1 MLKIAV
7 VGHTNT
13 GKTSLL
19 RTLTRDSAFG
29 EVADA
34 PGTTRQVQQTRVMV
48 DGKPTLALFDT
59 PGIEDSMGL
68 MDYLERLGQLGMR
81 MDGPDRITAFLQS
94 PEAAGHYEQEASVLR
109 QLLDSDAGL
118 YVVDTRDPVL
128 AKHRDELLIL
138 GRCGKP
144 LLPVLNFVA
153 SPQAH
158 IEPWREALARAGL
171 HSLVQFDSVS
181 PAVDGEETLWTHL
194 SMLLSRHTQTFE
206 SLINQTRQ
214 ERAARHGA
222 GLEMVASLL
231 IDAAAMRTC
240 STADDDA
247 VRRAMASQQNDLRL
261 REERCVHAMLSLFQF
276 RRGDVLPTGLPMA
289 NGRWE
294 RDLFSAEA
302 LKEMGLHLG
311 KGMAAGALAGA
322 TVDVLS
328 AGLSLGTGALIG
340 AAAGGA
346 WQGIER
352 WGSRLVGQL
361 TGKRE
366 LSVDDDILMLL
377 LTRQLYLLEA
387 LERRGHAATT
397 PLRLENHHP
406 MQMMYTEVSALLHVA
421 RAHPEWSSLNPGFR
435 HQSSRQDHVDKL
447 VDRLHSTLGRNVPV
461 LATR

>member
-1 MLKIAV
+1 MLNIAV

-19 RTLTRDSAFG
+19 RTLTRDISFG

-34 PGTTRQVQQTRVMV
+34 PGTTRQVQQTQVMA
-48 DGKPTLALFDT
+48 DGEPVLALFDT

-68 MDYLERLGQLGMR
+68 MDYLERLGQPGSR
-81 MDGPDRITAFLQS
+81 MDGPDRINAFLLS
-94 PEAAGHYEQEASVLR
+94 PEATGHYEQEARVLR
-109 QLLDSDAGL
+109 QLLNSDAGL
-118 YVVDTRDPVL
+118 YVVDARDPVL

-138 GRCGKP
+138 GSCGKP

-153 SPQAH
+153 SPQANVDG
-158 IEPWREALARAGL
+158 WRDALARAGL
-171 HSLVQFDSVS
+171 HLLVQFDSVS
-181 PAVDGEETLWTHL
+181 PAVDGEETLWTHF
-194 SMLLSRHTQTFE
+194 SMLLSRHAQTFA
-206 SLINQTRQ
+206 SLINQVRQ
-214 ERAARHGA
+214 NRQARHDA

-231 IDAAAMRTC
+231 IDAAAMRTI
-240 STADDDA
+240 SESDDDA
-247 VRRAMASQQNDLRL
+247 LRRALAAQQNELRL

-276 RRGDVLPTGLPMA
+276 RQGDVLPAGLPMA

-294 RDLFSAEA
+294 SDLFAPEA

-311 KGMAAGALAGA
+311 KGMAAGAIAGV

-340 AAAGGA
+340 AAAGGV

-352 WGSRLVGQL
+352 WGSRLLGQL

-366 LSVDDDILMLL
+366 LSVDDNILALL
-377 LTRQLYLLEA
+377 LARQLYLLEA

-397 PLRLENHHP
+397 PLRMEDHRSEP
-406 MQMMYTEVSALLHVA
+406 MTDPEVSDILRAA
-421 RAHPEWSSLNPGFR
+421 RAHPEWSTLNPDYR
-435 HQSSRQDHVDKL
+435 HQSGRQDHVDKL
-447 VDRLHSTLGRNVPV
+447 ADRLQYVLGHNVPV
-461 LATR
+461 LVSR

>member
-19 RTLTRDSAFG
+19 RTLTRDTSFG

-34 PGTTRQVQQTRVMV
+34 PGTTRQVQQTRVML
-48 DGKPTLALFDT
+48 DGNPVIALFDT

-68 MDYLERLGQLGMR
+68 MDYLERLASTVSR
-81 MDGPDRITAFLQS
+81 MDGPDRIKAFLQS
-94 PEAAGHYEQEASVLR
+94 PEATNHYEQEARVLH

-118 YVVDTRDPVL
+118 YVIDVRDPVL
-128 AKHRDELLIL
+128 AKHRDELTIL
-138 GRCGKP
+138 GSCGKP
-144 LLPVLNFVA
+144 LLPILNFVA

-158 IEPWREALARAGL
+158 IEAWRDALARAGL

-181 PAVDGEETLWTHL
+181 PPIEGEETLWAHL
-194 SMLLSRHTQTFE
+194 CMLLSRHAQLFE
-206 SLINQTRQ
+206 SIIQRTKQDR
-214 ERAARHGA
+214 RARRTA

-231 IDAAAMRTC
+231 IDAAAMRTI
-240 STADDDA
+240 SEADEEA
-247 VRRAMASQQNDLRL
+247 VMRSLASQQNDLRL

-276 RRGDVLPTGLPMA
+276 RQGDILPTGLPMA

-294 RDLFSAEA
+294 TDLFAPEA
-302 LKEMGLHLG
+302 IKEMGLHLG
-311 KGMAAGALAGA
+311 KGMAAGAIAGA

-340 AAAGGA
+340 AVAGGA
-346 WQGIER
+346 WQGLER
-352 WGSRLVGQL
+352 LGSRLIGQL

-366 LSVDDDILMLL
+366 LSVDDNILALL
-377 LTRQLYLLEA
+377 LARQLHLLEA

-397 PLRLENHHP
+397 PLRLEDHRP
-406 MQMMYTEVSALLHVA
+406 QQTKDPEVFAILRAA
-421 RAHPEWSSLNPGFR
+421 RVHPEWSTLNPGFS
-435 HQSSRQDHVDKL
+435 HQTSRQDHVDKL
-447 VDRLHSTLGRNVPV
+447 ADRLHYLSGHNVPILV
-461 LATR
+461 SR

>member
-1 MLKIAV
+1 MLNIAV

-19 RTLTRDSAFG
+19 RTLTRDTSFG

-34 PGTTRQVQQTRVMV
+34 PGTTRQVQQTRVMLT
-48 DGKPTLALFDT
+48 GKPVLALFDT

-68 MDYLERLGQLGMR
+68 MDYLERLGRPGAR
-81 MDGPDRITAFLQS
+81 MDGPDRIMAFLQS
-94 PEAAGHYEQEASVLR
+94 PEATGHYEQEARVLR

-118 YVVDTRDPVL
+118 YVVDARDPVL
-128 AKHRDELLIL
+128 AKHRDELIIL
-138 GRCGKP
+138 GSCGKP

-153 SPQAH
+153 SPQAN
-158 IEPWREALARAGL
+158 IEAWRHALGRAGL

-181 PAVDGEETLWTHL
+181 PAVDGEDTLWTHL
-194 SMLLSRHTQTFE
+194 SMLLSRHAPTFE
-206 SLINQTRQ
+206 SLIHQAKQDRL
-214 ERAARHGA
+214 ARHAA
-222 GLEMVASLL
+222 GLELVASLL
-231 IDAAAMRTC
+231 IDAAAMRTT
-240 STADDDA
+240 SESDDEA
-247 VRRAMASQQNDLRL
+247 VRRALASQQNELRL

-276 RRGDVLPTGLPMA
+276 RQGDVLPAGLPMA

-294 RDLFSAEA
+294 HDLFAPEA

-311 KGMAAGALAGA
+311 KGMAAGAIAGA

-352 WGSRLVGQL
+352 WGSRLIGQL

-366 LSVDDDILMLL
+366 LSVDDNILALL
-377 LTRQLYLLEA
+377 LTRQLYLLAA
-387 LERRGHAATT
+387 LERRGHAATA
-397 PLRLENHHP
+397 PLRIDD
-406 MQMMYTEVSALLHVA
+406 LLQEQSKDDQVNAILRTA
-421 RAHPEWSSLNPGFR
+421 RAHPEWSTLNPGYR
-435 HQSSRQDHVDKL
+435 HQSSRQDCVDQL
-447 VDRLHSTLGRNVPV
+447 ADRLQFISGYNVPV
-461 LATR
+461 LVTR

>member
-1 MLKIAV
+1 MLNIAV

-19 RTLTRDSAFG
+19 RTLTRDISFG

-34 PGTTRQVQQTRVMV
+34 PGTTRQVQQTKVMA
-48 DGKPTLALFDT
+48 DGKPVLALFDT

-68 MDYLERLGQLGMR
+68 MDYLERLAQPGSR
-81 MDGPDRITAFLQS
+81 MDGPDRINAFLQS
-94 PEAAGHYEQEASVLR
+94 PEAKGHYEQEARVLR

-138 GRCGKP
+138 GSCGKP

-153 SPQAH
+153 SPQANV
-158 IEPWREALARAGL
+158 EAWRDALARSGL

-181 PAVDGEETLWTHL
+181 PAVDGEDTLWTHL
-194 SMLLSRHTQTFE
+194 SMLLSRHTQTFAC
-206 SLINQTRQ
+206 LISQAGQDRQ
-214 ERAARHGA
+214 ARRGA

-231 IDAAAMRTC
+231 IDAAAMRTL
-240 STADDDA
+240 SESDDDA
-247 VRRAMASQQNDLRL
+247 VQRALAAQQNELRL
-261 REERCVHAMLSLFQF
+261 REERCVQAMLSLFQF
-276 RRGDVLPTGLPMA
+276 RQGDVLPAGLPIA

-294 RDLFSAEA
+294 SDLFAPEA
-302 LKEMGLHLG
+302 LKEMSLHLG
-311 KGMAAGALAGA
+311 KGMAAGAIAGA

-352 WGSRLVGQL
+352 WGSRLIGHL

-366 LSVDDDILMLL
+366 LTVDDSILALL
-377 LTRQLYLLEA
+377 LARQLYLLEA

-397 PLRLENHHP
+397 PLRMEDHRP
-406 MQMMYTEVSALLHVA
+406 EQTTDPEVSGILRSA
-421 RAHPEWSSLNPGFR
+421 RAHPEWSTLNPGYS
-435 HQSSRQDHVDKL
+435 HHSSRQDCVNKL
-447 VDRLHSTLGRNVPV
+447 TDRLHFISGRNVPV
-461 LATR
+461 LVTR